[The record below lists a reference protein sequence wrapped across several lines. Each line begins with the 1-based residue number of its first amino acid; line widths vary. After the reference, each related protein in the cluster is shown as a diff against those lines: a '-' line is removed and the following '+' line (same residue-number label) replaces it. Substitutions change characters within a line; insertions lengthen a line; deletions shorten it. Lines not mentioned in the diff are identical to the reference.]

1 MKFREAVVVD
11 QSASFVLHFMMN
23 RLEELVPLLPNVT
36 RADKERQEELSDGR
50 LRTIRR
56 WEAAPGVLPLALRPF
71 ARPEWM
77 RWMDTSDWSFDDYRE
92 DWTLSME
99 RMEDLYDCSGSNT
112 FRPHPDFPET
122 KTLAVIEGELQVYP
136 ERVRGIP
143 RFLAKKLAPQVE
155 KYVISLLV
163 ENLVG
168 MTRELGPF
176 LDGMEGVADM
186 TVRPPHLLSKSA
198 PGFFPTTERVETQ

>member
-1 MKFREAVVVD
+1 MKFREVVVVD

-23 RLEELVPLLPNVT
+23 RLEELIPLLPNVT
-36 RADKERQEELSDGR
+36 RADKERQTQLPDGR
-50 LRTIRR
+50 IRTIRR
-56 WEAAPGVLPLALRPF
+56 WEASPGVLPVALRPF
-71 ARPEWM
+71 ARKEWM
-77 RWMDTSDWSFDDYRE
+77 RWIDTSDWCFKEHRE
-92 DWTLSME
+92 DWVLSME
-99 RMEDLYDCSGSNT
+99 RMENLYDCAGSNT

-122 KTLAVIEGELQVYP
+122 KTLAVIEGELEVYP

-143 RFLAKKLAPQVE
+143 KFLAKKLAPQVE

-176 LDGMEGVADM
+176 LAGLDAVAEME
-186 TVRPPHLLSKSA
+186 VRPNHLPSKR
-198 PGFFPTTERVETQ
+198 PTGVFPTTQTA

>member
-1 MKFREAVVVD
+1 MKFREEVVVD

-23 RLEELVPLLPNVT
+23 RLEELVPLLPNVK
-36 RADKERQEELSDGR
+36 RADKERQKALPDGR
-50 LRTIRR
+50 VRTIRR
-56 WEAAPGVLPLALRPF
+56 WEAAPGVLPMALRPF

-77 RWMDTSDWSFDDYRE
+77 RWIDTSDWSFEDHRE
-92 DWTLSME
+92 DWILSME
-99 RMEDLYDCSGSNT
+99 RMENLYDCSGSNT
-112 FRPHPDFPET
+112 FKPHPDFPET

-176 LDGMEGVADM
+176 LNDMGTVAEME
-186 TVRPPHLLSKSA
+186 VRSEHLPSKRSTGA
-198 PGFFPTTERVETQ
+198 FSIAQHA